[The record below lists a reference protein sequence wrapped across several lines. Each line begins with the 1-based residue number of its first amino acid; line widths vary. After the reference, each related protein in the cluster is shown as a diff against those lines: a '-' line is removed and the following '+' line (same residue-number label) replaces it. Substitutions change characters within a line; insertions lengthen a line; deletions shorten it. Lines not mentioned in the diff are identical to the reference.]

1 MQEYNVKKYKNN
13 PFFARLKKYDSDGW
27 VSLAV
32 LDRTLEKPMFKSN
45 MVRESRDNFAH
56 NHTLQ
61 KQGFCNYI
69 GLNVFSDSRRIKDLV
84 SNFNG
89 FFFDFDDGDQSKI
102 DRIINDLGEP
112 TWKIN
117 TTKSLNKWQ
126 LIYLFD
132 TPVGKDEAENW
143 VEKSRALTEKYE
155 ADHCFDISRV
165 FRLPNSVN
173 GKNGEL
179 VTVEDTGIEYSYFN
193 DFNLK

>member
-102 DRIINDLGEP
+102 D
-112 TWKIN
+112 
-117 TTKSLNKWQ
+117 
-126 LIYLFD
+126 
-132 TPVGKDEAENW
+132 
-143 VEKSRALTEKYE
+143 
-155 ADHCFDISRV
+155 
-165 FRLPNSVN
+165 
-173 GKNGEL
+173 
-179 VTVEDTGIEYSYFN
+179 
-193 DFNLK
+193 